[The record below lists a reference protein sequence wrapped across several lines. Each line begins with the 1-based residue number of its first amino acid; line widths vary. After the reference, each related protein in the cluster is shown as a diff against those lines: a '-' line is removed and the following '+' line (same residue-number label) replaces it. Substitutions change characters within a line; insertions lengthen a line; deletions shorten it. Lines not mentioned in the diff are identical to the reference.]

1 MSTPTHAHAQ
11 AQAPAQALHVQSK
24 AAGIDALQLDSIA
37 QAQPQPGP
45 GEVVIQVLAAA
56 VNPSDVKATLGIMP
70 HAVFPRTPGRDFA
83 GQVVDGPAHLK
94 GLQVWGSGGDIGITR
109 NGSHARYMVLPE
121 AAVREIPKGISM
133 EEAGAVGVPFVTA
146 CEGYS
151 RAGGVKAGQTVVVL
165 GANGKVGQAAVQIA
179 ARAGAKVIAVQRQDA
194 LEGFACTQVEVINS
208 THTDPLERIMALTG
222 GKGAD
227 LVFNTVDK
235 VYWDVGH
242 AAMAHGATQ
251 IFIIATKGQT
261 VAFDLFKFY
270 RGMHNFVG
278 IDTLA
283 LDCVRSCELLAE
295 LKPGFEDGSLKPFPV
310 EAADMIDLPNAYSAY
325 KAVLAGAK
333 NRMVLKP

>member
-1 MSTPTHAHAQ
+1 MFMSSETSSF
-11 AQAPAQALHVQSK
+11 ALHVAVK
-24 AAGIDALQLDSIA
+24 ASSIDTLQLDCQHQNLPVIA
-37 QAQPQPGP
+37 Q
-45 GEVVIQVLAAA
+45 GEVLVQVLAAA

-83 GQVVDGPAHLK
+83 GVVVDGPFALK
-94 GLQVWGSGGDIGITR
+94 GLKVWGSGGDIGITR
-109 NGSHARYMVLPE
+109 NGSHARYLVLPI
-121 AAVREIPKGISM
+121 AAVKEIPKGLSM

-146 CEGYS
+146 CEGFS
-151 RAGGVKAGQTVVVL
+151 RAGGVNAGQTVVVL

-179 ARAGAKVIAVQRQDA
+179 ARAGAKVIAVQRQDH

-208 THTDPLERIMALTG
+208 THTEPAARIMDLTQ
-222 GKGAD
+222 GKGAN
-227 LVFNTVDK
+227 LVFNTVDQ

-242 AAMAHGATQ
+242 AIMAKGATQ

-283 LDCVRSCELLAE
+283 LDCARSCELLDE
-295 LKPGFEDGSLKPFPV
+295 LRPGFEDGSLKPFPV
-310 EAADMIDLPNAYSAY
+310 ATADMIDLPHAMQAY
-325 KAVLAGAK
+325 KEVLSGAK
-333 NRMVLKP
+333 NRIVLKP

>member
-1 MSTPTHAHAQ
+1 MSSQSPSW
-11 AQAPAQALHVQSK
+11 ALHVAEKGSSIDTLQLNCQSQSK
-24 AAGIDALQLDSIA
+24 PTLA
-37 QAQPQPGP
+37 Q
-45 GEVVIQVLAAA
+45 GEVLVQVMAAA

-83 GQVVDGPAHLK
+83 GVVVEGPDAFK

-109 NGSHARYMVLPE
+109 NGSHARYLVLPA
-121 AAVREIPKGISM
+121 AAVKEIPKGISM

-146 CEGYS
+146 CDGFS

-179 ARAGAKVIAVQRQDA
+179 ARAGAKVIAVQRQDQ
-194 LEGFACTQVEVINS
+194 LEGFACAPVEVINS
-208 THTDPLERIMALTG
+208 KHTEPAARIMELTQ
-222 GKGAD
+222 GKGAN

-235 VYWDVGH
+235 VYWEVGH
-242 AAMAHGATQ
+242 AIMAKGATQ

-261 VAFDLFKFY
+261 VPFDLFKFY

-283 LDCVRSCELLAE
+283 LDCVRSCELLDE
-295 LKPGFEDGSLKPFPV
+295 LRPGFEDATLKPFPV
-310 EAADMIDLPNAYSAY
+310 AAADMIDLPHAMEAY